1 MAELT
6 FARELVPISLE
17 RELATSYTRYAMS
30 VIVSRALP
38 DVCDGLKPVQRRIL
52 YAMHEQN
59 MFPDRPR
66 EKCAAVVGEVMKK
79 YHPHGD
85 APIYEALVR
94 MAQDF
99 TMRYPLIDGQG
110 NFGSIDGDPP
120 AQMRYCVTGDTL
132 VVTDRGLIPISELG
146 EDGNFLDEGMKEIAI
161 KVLSFAGKVNTA
173 SRWFDSGVHP
183 TLRVRTQH
191 GYEITGTLNHPLLV
205 CVPDESGRPT
215 FAWKTLKQIQIGDFV
230 VIDRSEKLWTEQF
243 VDLRPY
249 HPLLLQSSRA
259 HRHLLPTKLDERL
272 AFLLGAL
279 VAEGT
284 IRDQVI
290 EFTITPG
297 EFADEFRRT
306 WEQVFPTCR
315 LHMWLRP
322 PVGFGKQPFWQMQIV
337 SKQVITFLQRLG
349 LKGKSKK
356 RCIPPVIL
364 RSPKPVVAA
373 FLRALFEGDGA
384 VEQSNG
390 TLYRLTLTSRSEQL
404 VKQVQILLLRFGIV
418 SVRYFDSK
426 RKNWRLCIRGVENL
440 RLFAEQIGFVS
451 QTKQQALQDV
461 LTQLSGKTLAL
472 NDFIPFLAAYVR
484 RVAARHREWLSKHN
498 FDRPNR
504 LVAALPRLAEA
515 LTLYDFALTLF
526 LAQKHYLFDR
536 VVAIEPAGWQRVYSV
551 RVDSNCH
558 SFVANGFVNHNT
570 ECRLAPI
577 AMAMLEDIDKD
588 TVDWR
593 PNYDEKHMEPIVLPA
608 KVPNLLINGATG
620 IAVAMATEIPPHNL
634 NEVVDALLHLI
645 DNPNASVD
653 ELMRFLPGPD
663 FPTGGI
669 IVGKEGIREAYTTG
683 RGTIVLQGR
692 ATIENLPGGRTAI
705 VITELPYRVSK
716 EQLIVQIANLVQ
728 NRKLEGVADIND
740 ETDRTGMRIVV
751 EVKRDYNP
759 RAVLSQL
766 YKLTNLRVNYG
777 IILLALVNNEPK
789 VLTLKEILQHY
800 IDHRRQV
807 VTRRTQFEL
816 RRAEARAHILEGLR
830 LVARNLDEVIALI
843 RRSESREEAKERL
856 MRHFKLSEQQAD
868 AILNM
873 QLGQLTRLDQQ
884 RLREEYE
891 ALIKRIEELQA
902 ILRNPKQVDF
912 IIKQEL
918 QEIKRQ
924 FGDHRKTAIV
934 AQAEDAD
941 VPMEE
946 LLVEQDIAIAIS
958 RDGYIKRLPLD
969 AYLERRRGKMTIGL
983 SRKEQDALS
992 DLVIAS
998 TRHTLLFFSNKGRC
1012 YQLRAYETPAASRE
1026 AKGTHLG
1033 QLLQLDSDEQI
1044 VATVPIANFDDG
1056 GYLFMAT
1063 RNGTVKKSPLTEF
1076 TTRLTKGVQAITLA
1090 EGDELCGVK
1099 WTDGNKE
1106 VLLATAKGMVIRFKE
1121 DEVRPMGR
1129 QAQGVRGINLQEG
1142 DKVVTFDLV
1151 EPEDDSVL
1159 VVSEFGYGKRVSL
1172 KEIRPQGRGGKGLI
1186 LMGLDKKTGNLVA
1199 VQVVRSDD
1207 EVLITTARGMVFRLS
1222 VEQIRRMGRAAKGKQ
1237 LVPVKNGDIVTGV
1250 TVVVRPTQEVISAD
1264 NQ

>member
-1 MAELT
+1 MAEVP
-6 FARELVPISLE
+6 FARELVTVPLE

-38 DVCDGLKPVQRRIL
+38 DVRDGLKPVQRRIL
-52 YAMHEQN
+52 YAMYEQN

-120 AQMRYCVTGDTL
+120 AQMRY
-132 VVTDRGLIPISELG
+132 
-146 EDGNFLDEGMKEIAI
+146 
-161 KVLSFAGKVNTA
+161 
-173 SRWFDSGVHP
+173 
-183 TLRVRTQH
+183 
-191 GYEITGTLNHPLLV
+191 
-205 CVPDESGRPT
+205 
-215 FAWKTLKQIQIGDFV
+215 
-230 VIDRSEKLWTEQF
+230 
-243 VDLRPY
+243 
-249 HPLLLQSSRA
+249 
-259 HRHLLPTKLDERL
+259 
-272 AFLLGAL
+272 
-279 VAEGT
+279 
-284 IRDQVI
+284 
-290 EFTITPG
+290 
-297 EFADEFRRT
+297 
-306 WEQVFPTCR
+306 
-315 LHMWLRP
+315 
-322 PVGFGKQPFWQMQIV
+322 
-337 SKQVITFLQRLG
+337 
-349 LKGKSKK
+349 
-356 RCIPPVIL
+356 
-364 RSPKPVVAA
+364 
-373 FLRALFEGDGA
+373 
-384 VEQSNG
+384 
-390 TLYRLTLTSRSEQL
+390 
-404 VKQVQILLLRFGIV
+404 
-418 SVRYFDSK
+418 
-426 RKNWRLCIRGVENL
+426 
-440 RLFAEQIGFVS
+440 
-451 QTKQQALQDV
+451 
-461 LTQLSGKTLAL
+461 
-472 NDFIPFLAAYVR
+472 
-484 RVAARHREWLSKHN
+484 
-498 FDRPNR
+498 
-504 LVAALPRLAEA
+504 
-515 LTLYDFALTLF
+515 
-526 LAQKHYLFDR
+526 
-536 VVAIEPAGWQRVYSV
+536 
-551 RVDSNCH
+551 
-558 SFVANGFVNHNT
+558 T

-577 AMAMLEDIDKD
+577 AMAMLEDIDKE

-593 PNYDEKHMEPIVLPA
+593 PNYDEKHMEPVVLPA

-634 NEVVDALLHLI
+634 GEVVDALLHLI
-645 DNPNASVD
+645 DHPDASID
-653 ELMRFLPGPD
+653 DLMKFLPGPD

-669 IVGKEGIREAYTTG
+669 IVGKDGIREAYTTG

-728 NRKLEGVADIND
+728 SRKLEGVADVND

-759 RAVLSQL
+759 RAVLAQL

-789 VLTLKEILQHY
+789 ILTLKDLLQHY

-830 LVARNLDEVIALI
+830 LVARNLDEVIAII

-902 ILRNPKQVDF
+902 ILRSPKQVDF

-918 QEIKRQ
+918 QEVKRQ
-924 FGDHRKTAIV
+924 FADSRRTAIV

-946 LLVEQDIAIAIS
+946 LLAEQDIAIAIS

-969 AYLERRRGKMTIGL
+969 AYLERKRGKTTIGL
-983 SRKEQDALS
+983 SRKEQDALA

-1012 YQLRAYETPAASRE
+1012 YQLRAYEIPSASRE
-1026 AKGTHLG
+1026 AKGMHLG
-1033 QLLQLDSDEQI
+1033 QLLQLDADEQI
-1044 VATVPIANFDDG
+1044 VSVVPIATFDDG
-1056 GYLFMAT
+1056 GFLFMAT
-1063 RNGTVKKSPLTEF
+1063 RNGTVKKTPLSEF
-1076 TTRLTKGVQAITLA
+1076 TTRLAKGVQAITCRKA
-1090 EGDELCGVK
+1090 MSCAASSGRMATRKSCWRRQREWSFASRKMRCARWDDKRKAFGASTCK
-1099 WTDGNKE
+1099 RATDWSP
-1106 VLLATAKGMVIRFKE
+1106 LT
-1121 DEVRPMGR
+1121 
-1129 QAQGVRGINLQEG
+1129 
-1142 DKVVTFDLV
+1142 
-1151 EPEDDSVL
+1151 S
-1159 VVSEFGYGKRVSL
+1159 
-1172 KEIRPQGRGGKGLI
+1172 
-1186 LMGLDKKTGNLVA
+1186 
-1199 VQVVRSDD
+1199 
-1207 EVLITTARGMVFRLS
+1207 
-1222 VEQIRRMGRAAKGKQ
+1222 
-1237 LVPVKNGDIVTGV
+1237 
-1250 TVVVRPTQEVISAD
+1250 
-1264 NQ
+1264 

>member
-1 MAELT
+1 MAEVP
-6 FARELVPISLE
+6 FARELVTVPLE

-38 DVCDGLKPVQRRIL
+38 DVRDGLKPVQRRIL
-52 YAMHEQN
+52 YAMYEQN

-120 AQMRYCVTGDTL
+120 AQMRY
-132 VVTDRGLIPISELG
+132 
-146 EDGNFLDEGMKEIAI
+146 
-161 KVLSFAGKVNTA
+161 
-173 SRWFDSGVHP
+173 
-183 TLRVRTQH
+183 
-191 GYEITGTLNHPLLV
+191 
-205 CVPDESGRPT
+205 
-215 FAWKTLKQIQIGDFV
+215 
-230 VIDRSEKLWTEQF
+230 
-243 VDLRPY
+243 
-249 HPLLLQSSRA
+249 
-259 HRHLLPTKLDERL
+259 
-272 AFLLGAL
+272 
-279 VAEGT
+279 
-284 IRDQVI
+284 
-290 EFTITPG
+290 
-297 EFADEFRRT
+297 
-306 WEQVFPTCR
+306 
-315 LHMWLRP
+315 
-322 PVGFGKQPFWQMQIV
+322 
-337 SKQVITFLQRLG
+337 
-349 LKGKSKK
+349 
-356 RCIPPVIL
+356 
-364 RSPKPVVAA
+364 
-373 FLRALFEGDGA
+373 
-384 VEQSNG
+384 
-390 TLYRLTLTSRSEQL
+390 
-404 VKQVQILLLRFGIV
+404 
-418 SVRYFDSK
+418 
-426 RKNWRLCIRGVENL
+426 
-440 RLFAEQIGFVS
+440 
-451 QTKQQALQDV
+451 
-461 LTQLSGKTLAL
+461 
-472 NDFIPFLAAYVR
+472 
-484 RVAARHREWLSKHN
+484 
-498 FDRPNR
+498 
-504 LVAALPRLAEA
+504 
-515 LTLYDFALTLF
+515 
-526 LAQKHYLFDR
+526 
-536 VVAIEPAGWQRVYSV
+536 
-551 RVDSNCH
+551 
-558 SFVANGFVNHNT
+558 T

-577 AMAMLEDIDKD
+577 AMAMLEDIDKE

-593 PNYDEKHMEPIVLPA
+593 PNYDEKHMEPVVLPA

-634 NEVVDALLHLI
+634 GEVVDALLHLI
-645 DNPNASVD
+645 DHPEADLND
-653 ELMRFLPGPD
+653 LMRFLLCPD

-669 IVGKEGIREAYTTG
+669 IVGKEGIKEAYATG

-728 NRKLEGVADIND
+728 NRKLEGVANIND

-789 VLTLKEILQHY
+789 ILTLKDLLQHY

-830 LVARNLDEVIALI
+830 LVARNLDEVIAII

-902 ILRNPKQVDF
+902 ILRSPKQVDF

-918 QEIKRQ
+918 QEVKRQ
-924 FGDHRKTAIV
+924 FADSRRTAIV

-946 LLVEQDIAIAIS
+946 LLAEQDIAIAIS

-969 AYLERRRGKMTIGL
+969 AYLERKRGKTTIGL
-983 SRKEQDALS
+983 SRKEQDALA

-1012 YQLRAYETPAASRE
+1012 YQLRAYEIPSASRE
-1026 AKGTHLG
+1026 AKGMHLG
-1033 QLLQLDSDEQI
+1033 QLLQLDADEQI
-1044 VATVPIANFDDG
+1044 VSVVPIATFDDG
-1056 GYLFMAT
+1056 GFLFMAT
-1063 RNGTVKKSPLTEF
+1063 RNGTVKKTPLSEF
-1076 TTRLTKGVQAITLA
+1076 TTRLTKGVHAINLS

-1129 QAQGVRGINLQEG
+1129 QAQGVRGINLQTG
-1142 DKVVTFDLV
+1142 DRLVTFDLV
-1151 EPEDDSVL
+1151 EPDDDSVL
-1159 VVSEFGYGKRVSL
+1159 VVSEFGYGKRVAL
-1172 KEIRPQGRGGKGLI
+1172 KEIRAQGRGGKGLI
-1186 LMGLDKKTGNLVA
+1186 LMGLTKQTGNLVA
-1199 VQVVRSDD
+1199 VQVVRPDD
-1207 EVLITTARGMVFRLS
+1207 EVLVTTARGLVVRLA
-1222 VEQIRRMGRAAKGKQ
+1222 VDKVRKLGRAARGRL
-1237 LVPVKNGDIVTGV
+1237 LVPVKNGDVITAV
-1250 TVVVRPTQEVISAD
+1250 TVVVRPTEGE
-1264 NQ
+1264 

>member
-1 MAELT
+1 
-6 FARELVPISLE
+6 
-17 RELATSYTRYAMS
+17 
-30 VIVSRALP
+30 
-38 DVCDGLKPVQRRIL
+38 
-52 YAMHEQN
+52 
-59 MFPDRPR
+59 
-66 EKCAAVVGEVMKK
+66 
-79 YHPHGD
+79 
-85 APIYEALVR
+85 
-94 MAQDF
+94 
-99 TMRYPLIDGQG
+99 
-110 NFGSIDGDPP
+110 
-120 AQMRYCVTGDTL
+120 
-132 VVTDRGLIPISELG
+132 
-146 EDGNFLDEGMKEIAI
+146 
-161 KVLSFAGKVNTA
+161 
-173 SRWFDSGVHP
+173 
-183 TLRVRTQH
+183 
-191 GYEITGTLNHPLLV
+191 
-205 CVPDESGRPT
+205 
-215 FAWKTLKQIQIGDFV
+215 
-230 VIDRSEKLWTEQF
+230 
-243 VDLRPY
+243 
-249 HPLLLQSSRA
+249 
-259 HRHLLPTKLDERL
+259 
-272 AFLLGAL
+272 
-279 VAEGT
+279 
-284 IRDQVI
+284 
-290 EFTITPG
+290 
-297 EFADEFRRT
+297 
-306 WEQVFPTCR
+306 
-315 LHMWLRP
+315 
-322 PVGFGKQPFWQMQIV
+322 
-337 SKQVITFLQRLG
+337 
-349 LKGKSKK
+349 
-356 RCIPPVIL
+356 
-364 RSPKPVVAA
+364 
-373 FLRALFEGDGA
+373 
-384 VEQSNG
+384 
-390 TLYRLTLTSRSEQL
+390 
-404 VKQVQILLLRFGIV
+404 
-418 SVRYFDSK
+418 
-426 RKNWRLCIRGVENL
+426 RLCIRGAENL

-451 QTKQQALQDV
+451 QTKQQALQGM
-461 LTQLSGKTLAL
+461 LTQLSGKTLAR
-472 NDFIPFLAAYVR
+472 NDFVPFLAAYVR
-484 RVAARHREWLSKHN
+484 HVAARHREWLSKHN

-515 LTLYDFALTLF
+515 LTLYNFALTLF

-536 VVAIEPAGWQRVYSV
+536 VVAIEPAGWQQVYSV

-593 PNYDEKHMEPIVLPA
+593 PNYDEKHMEPVVLPA

-800 IDHRRQV
+800 LDHRRQV

-856 MRHFKLSEQQAD
+856 MRRFNLSDQQAD

-918 QEIKRQ
+918 QEVKRQ

-969 AYLERRRGKMTIGL
+969 AYLERRRGKTTIGL

-1012 YQLRAYETPAASRE
+1012 YQLRAYEIPAASRE

-1076 TTRLTKGVQAITLA
+1076 TTRLAKGVQAITLA

-1199 VQVVRSDD
+1199 VQVVRPDD
-1207 EVLITTARGMVFRLS
+1207 EVLIATARGVVFRIA
-1222 VEQIRRMGRAAKGKQ
+1222 VEQVRRMGRAAKGRQ
-1237 LVPVKNGDIVTGV
+1237 LVPVKNGDIVTSV
-1250 TVVVRPTQEVISAD
+1250 TVAVRPTQEAVPAN

>member
-1 MAELT
+1 MAET
-6 FARELVPISLE
+6 PFARELVPISLE

-38 DVCDGLKPVQRRIL
+38 DVRDGLKPVQRRIL
-52 YAMHEQN
+52 YAMHDQN

-120 AQMRYCVTGDTL
+120 AQMRY
-132 VVTDRGLIPISELG
+132 
-146 EDGNFLDEGMKEIAI
+146 
-161 KVLSFAGKVNTA
+161 
-173 SRWFDSGVHP
+173 
-183 TLRVRTQH
+183 
-191 GYEITGTLNHPLLV
+191 
-205 CVPDESGRPT
+205 
-215 FAWKTLKQIQIGDFV
+215 
-230 VIDRSEKLWTEQF
+230 
-243 VDLRPY
+243 
-249 HPLLLQSSRA
+249 
-259 HRHLLPTKLDERL
+259 
-272 AFLLGAL
+272 
-279 VAEGT
+279 
-284 IRDQVI
+284 
-290 EFTITPG
+290 
-297 EFADEFRRT
+297 
-306 WEQVFPTCR
+306 
-315 LHMWLRP
+315 
-322 PVGFGKQPFWQMQIV
+322 
-337 SKQVITFLQRLG
+337 
-349 LKGKSKK
+349 
-356 RCIPPVIL
+356 
-364 RSPKPVVAA
+364 
-373 FLRALFEGDGA
+373 
-384 VEQSNG
+384 
-390 TLYRLTLTSRSEQL
+390 
-404 VKQVQILLLRFGIV
+404 
-418 SVRYFDSK
+418 
-426 RKNWRLCIRGVENL
+426 
-440 RLFAEQIGFVS
+440 
-451 QTKQQALQDV
+451 
-461 LTQLSGKTLAL
+461 
-472 NDFIPFLAAYVR
+472 
-484 RVAARHREWLSKHN
+484 
-498 FDRPNR
+498 
-504 LVAALPRLAEA
+504 
-515 LTLYDFALTLF
+515 
-526 LAQKHYLFDR
+526 
-536 VVAIEPAGWQRVYSV
+536 
-551 RVDSNCH
+551 
-558 SFVANGFVNHNT
+558 T

-577 AMAMLEDIDKD
+577 AMALLEDIDKE

-593 PNYDEKHMEPIVLPA
+593 PNYDEKHMEPMVLPA

-634 NEVVDALLHLI
+634 GEVVDALLHLI
-645 DNPNASVD
+645 DHPEASVD

-669 IVGKEGIREAYTTG
+669 VVGKEGIREAYTTG
-683 RGTIVLQGR
+683 RGTIVVQGR

-759 RAVLSQL
+759 RAVLAQL

-777 IILLALVNNEPK
+777 IILLALVNSEPR
-789 VLTLKEILQHY
+789 VLTLKDMLQHY
-800 IDHRRQV
+800 LDHRRQV

-830 LVARNLDEVIALI
+830 LVVRQLDEVIAII
-843 RRSESREEAKERL
+843 RRSESREEARERL
-856 MRHFKLSEQQAD
+856 MRQFKLTEQQAD

-891 ALIKRIEELQA
+891 ALIKRIEELQS
-902 ILRNPKQVDF
+902 ILRSPRQVDL

-918 QEIKRQ
+918 QEVKRQ
-924 FGDHRKTAIV
+924 FADPRRTAIV

-946 LLVEQDIAIAIS
+946 LLTEQNVVIAIS
-958 RDGYIKRLPLD
+958 RDGYIKRLPLE
-969 AYLERRRGKMTIGL
+969 AYLERRRGKTTIGL
-983 SRKEQDALS
+983 SRKEQDALA

-1012 YQLRAYETPAASRE
+1012 YQLRAYEIPAASRE
-1026 AKGTHLG
+1026 ARGTHLG

-1044 VATVPIANFDDG
+1044 VATVPIARFEEG

-1063 RNGTVKKSPLTEF
+1063 RNGTVKKTPLSEF
-1076 TTRLTKGVQAITLA
+1076 TTRLSKGVQAVTLA

-1151 EPEDDSVL
+1151 EAGDDSVF
-1159 VVSEFGYGKRVSL
+1159 VVSEFGYGKRVPL

-1186 LMGLDKKTGNLVA
+1186 LMGLTKQTGNLVA

-1207 EVLITTARGMVFRLS
+1207 EVLITTARGMVFRLP
-1222 VEQIRRMGRAAKGKQ
+1222 VEQVRRMGRAARGRQ
-1237 LVPVKNGDIVTGV
+1237 LVPVRNGDIVTSV
-1250 TVVVRPTQEVISAD
+1250 TVVVKPGEEA
-1264 NQ
+1264 

>member
-1 MAELT
+1 MAEVT
-6 FARELVPISLE
+6 FARELVPVSLE

-38 DVCDGLKPVQRRIL
+38 DVQDGLKPVQRRIL
-52 YAMHEQN
+52 YAMYEQN

-120 AQMRYCVTGDTL
+120 AQMRYCVTGDTF
-132 VVTDRGLIPISELG
+132 VVTDQGLLPIAELG
-146 EDGNFLDEGMKEIAI
+146 KRGKSIGEGTKVIAV
-161 KVLSFAGKVNTA
+161 KVLSWDGQVNKA

-183 TLRVRTQH
+183 TLKVRTQH
-191 GYEITGTLNHPLLV
+191 GFELTGTLNHPVLV
-205 CVPDESGRPT
+205 CQPDAEGRPT
-215 FAWKTLKQIQIGDFV
+215 FVWKTLAQLRVGDFV
-230 VIDRSEKLWTEQF
+230 VLDRSGQLWPNRL
-243 VDLRPY
+243 VNLRPF
-249 HPLLLQSSRA
+249 HPKLSLRSRA
-259 HRHLLPTKLDERL
+259 HCHQLPTVLDERL

-284 IRDQVI
+284 VREKVV
-290 EFTITPG
+290 EFTATPG
-297 EFADEFRRT
+297 EFADAFEATWRT
-306 WEQVFPTCR
+306 LFPTCR
-315 LHMWLRP
+315 LHRWLRS
-322 PVGFGKQPFWQMQIV
+322 PVGFGKQPFWQIQIV
-337 SKQVITFLQRLG
+337 SKQVVDFLRNLG
-349 LKGKSKK
+349 LKGKSAE
-356 RCIPPVIL
+356 RQIPPVIL

-373 FLRALFEGDGA
+373 FLRALFEGDGS
-384 VEQSNG
+384 VERSNG
-390 TLYRLTLTSRSEQL
+390 TLYRVTLTSRSEQL

-418 SVRYFDSK
+418 STRSFDVT
-426 RKNWRLCIRGVENL
+426 RRDWRLFIQGKENL
-440 RLFAEQIGFVS
+440 QRFDEQIGFLS
-451 QTKQQALQDV
+451 EAKRRALTEA
-461 LTQLSGKTLAL
+461 LSQLSGRAIARY
-472 NDFIPFLAAYVR
+472 DFVPFLAAYVR
-484 RVAARHREWLSKHN
+484 RVAKCHRVWLSKHN
-498 FDRPNR
+498 FDRPER
-504 LVAALPRLAEA
+504 LALALPRLMQA
-515 LTLYDFALTLF
+515 LSSADIAFVSF
-526 LAQKHYLFDR
+526 LAMRRYLFDR
-536 VVAIEPAGWQRVYSV
+536 IVAIEPAGWQRVCSV

-558 SFVANGFVNHNT
+558 SFVANGFINHNT

-577 AMAMLEDIDKD
+577 AMAMLEDIDKE

-593 PNYDEKHMEPIVLPA
+593 PNYDEKHMEPVVLPA

-634 NEVVDALLHLI
+634 GEVVDALLHLI
-645 DNPNASVD
+645 DHPDASIGD
-653 ELMRFLPGPD
+653 LMKLLPGPD

-728 NRKLEGVADIND
+728 SRKLEGVADVND

-759 RAVLSQL
+759 RAVLAQL

-789 VLTLKEILQHY
+789 ILTLKDLLQHY

-807 VTRRTQFEL
+807 VTRRTKFEL

-830 LVARNLDEVIALI
+830 LVARNLDEVIAII

-891 ALIKRIEELQA
+891 TLIKRIEELQA
-902 ILRNPKQVDF
+902 ILRSPKQVDF

-924 FGDHRKTAIV
+924 FADPRRTAIV

-958 RDGYIKRLPLD
+958 RDGYIKRLSLD
-969 AYLERRRGKMTIGL
+969 AYMERKRGKLTIGL
-983 SRKEQDALS
+983 SRREQDALA

-1012 YQLRAYETPAASRE
+1012 YQLRAYEIPAASRE

-1033 QLLQLDSDEQI
+1033 QLLQLDNDEQI
-1044 VATVPIANFDDG
+1044 VATVPIASFEDG

-1063 RNGTVKKSPLTEF
+1063 RNGTVKKSPLSEF
-1076 TTRLTKGVQAITLA
+1076 TTRLAKGVQAITLA

-1151 EPEDDSVL
+1151 EPSDDSVL

-1186 LMGLDKKTGNLVA
+1186 LMGVDKKTGNLVA
-1199 VQVVRSDD
+1199 VQVVSPED
-1207 EVLITTARGMVFRLS
+1207 EVLITTARGIVFRIA
-1222 VEQIRRMGRAAKGKQ
+1222 VDKVRRMGRAAKGRQ
-1237 LVPVKNGDIVTGV
+1237 LVPIKNGDIVTSV
-1250 TVVVRPTQEVISAD
+1250 CKTVRVQEVA
-1264 NQ
+1264 NE

>member
-38 DVCDGLKPVQRRIL
+38 DVRDGLKPVQRRIL
-52 YAMHEQN
+52 YAMYEQN

-132 VVTDRGLIPISELG
+132 IVTDKGLVPIAELG
-146 EDGNFLDEGMKEIAI
+146 EDGEEVSEGTKEIEV

-183 TLRVRTQH
+183 TLKVRTHH
-191 GYEITGTLNHPLLV
+191 GYEITGTFNHPLLV
-205 CVPDESGRPT
+205 CVPDANGLPI
-215 FAWKTLKQIQIGDFV
+215 FVWKTLDQIQVGDFV
-230 VIDRSEKLWTEQF
+230 IIDRSEKLWSEQP

-249 HPLLLQSSRA
+249 HPSLPQRSRT
-259 HRHLLPTKLDERL
+259 HRHSLPTELDERL

-284 IRDQVI
+284 VREQVI
-290 EFTITPG
+290 EFTATEG
-297 EFADEFRRT
+297 EFAETFQRT

-315 LHMWLRP
+315 LHKFLRP
-322 PVGFGKQPFWQMQIV
+322 PVSFGKQPFWQMQIV
-337 SKQVITFLQRLG
+337 SKQVVTFLQHLG
-349 LKGKSKK
+349 LKGKSKE

-364 RSPKPVVAA
+364 RSPKPIVAA

-384 VEQSNG
+384 VEQSSG
-390 TLYRLTLTSRSEQL
+390 TLYRLSLTSKSEQL

-418 SVRYFDSK
+418 STRYFDRK
-426 RKNWRLCIRGVENL
+426 RKEWRLCLQGAENL
-440 RLFAEQIGFVS
+440 LRFAEQIGFVS
-451 QTKQQALQDV
+451 QAKQQALQGI
-461 LTQLSGKTLAL
+461 LNRLSGKTLAR
-472 NDFIPFLAAYVR
+472 NDFVPFLAAYVR
-484 RVAARHREWLSKHN
+484 RVAMCHREWLSKHN
-498 FDRPNR
+498 FDRPIR
-504 LVAALPRLAEA
+504 LVFALPRLAEA
-515 LTLYDFALTLF
+515 LPLRDFALTLF
-526 LAQKHYLFDR
+526 LAQTRYLFDP
-536 VVAIEPAGWQRVYSV
+536 VVSVEPAGWQRVYSV
-551 RVDSNCH
+551 RVDSDCH
-558 SFVANGFVNHNT
+558 SFVANGFINHNT

-593 PNYDEKHMEPIVLPA
+593 PNYDEKHMEPVVLPA
-608 KVPNLLINGATG
+608 KVPNLLVNGATG

-634 NEVVDALLHLI
+634 GEVVDALLHLI

-653 ELMRFLPGPD
+653 ELMKFLPGPD

-692 ATIENLPGGRTAI
+692 ATIENLSGGRTAI

-759 RAVLSQL
+759 RAVLAQL

-789 VLTLKEILQHY
+789 ILTLKDILQHY

-816 RRAEARAHILEGLR
+816 RKAEARAHILEGLR
-830 LVARNLDEVIALI
+830 LVARNLDEVIAII
-843 RRSESREEAKERL
+843 RRSESRDEARERL

-902 ILRNPKQVDF
+902 ILRNPKQVDL

-918 QEIKRQ
+918 QEVKRQ
-924 FGDHRKTAIV
+924 FADHRRTAIV

-958 RDGYIKRLPLD
+958 RDGYIKRLPLE
-969 AYLERRRGKMTIGL
+969 AYLERRRGKTTIGL
-983 SRKEQDALS
+983 SRKEQDALA

-1012 YQLRAYETPAASRE
+1012 YQLRAYEIPAASRE

-1033 QLLQLDSDEQI
+1033 QLLQLDNDEQI
-1044 VATVPIANFDDG
+1044 VATVPIANFEDG

-1063 RNGTVKKSPLTEF
+1063 RNGTVKKSPLSEF
-1076 TTRLTKGVQAITLA
+1076 TTRLAKGVQAITLV

-1199 VQVVRSDD
+1199 VQVVRPDD
-1207 EVLITTARGMVFRLS
+1207 EVLIATARGVVFRLA
-1222 VEQIRRMGRAAKGKQ
+1222 VDQIKRMGRAARGKQ
-1237 LVPVKNGDIVTGV
+1237 LVPVKNGDVITGV
-1250 TVVVRPTQEVISAD
+1250 TLVVRPTENS
-1264 NQ
+1264 

>member
-1 MAELT
+1 MAQT
-6 FARELVPISLE
+6 PFARELVTVPLE

-38 DVCDGLKPVQRRIL
+38 DVRDGLKPVQRRVL
-52 YAMHEQN
+52 YAMYEQN

-132 VVTDRGLIPISELG
+132 VVTDKGLVPIAELG
-146 EDGNFLDEGMKEIAI
+146 EDGESVDEGTKAI
-161 KVLSFAGKVNTA
+161 TVKVLSFAGKVNTA
-173 SRWFDSGVHP
+173 TRWFDSGVHP
-183 TLRVRTQH
+183 TLRVQTQH
-191 GYEITGTLNHPLLV
+191 GYEVTGTFNHPLLV
-205 CVPDESGRPT
+205 CSLDGDGRPT
-215 FAWKTLKQIQIGDFV
+215 FVWKTLEQLQVGDFV
-230 VIDRSEKLWTEQF
+230 VIDRSGALWTTQP
-243 VDLRPY
+243 VDLRPF
-249 HPLLLQSSRA
+249 HPPLPVGSRA
-259 HRHLLPTKLDERL
+259 PRHLLPAKLDERL

-279 VAEGT
+279 VADGT
-284 IRDQVI
+284 ARKRAI
-290 EFTITPG
+290 EVTVTPG
-297 EFADEFRRT
+297 EFADAFQQV
-306 WEQVFPTCR
+306 WSQVFPTCR
-315 LHMWLRP
+315 LHKRLRP
-322 PVGFGKQPFWQMQIV
+322 RVGLGKQPLWRMQIA
-337 SKQVITFLQRLG
+337 SKQVVAFLHRLG
-349 LKGKSKK
+349 VKGKAKG
-356 RCIPPVIL
+356 RVVPPVIL
-364 RSPKPVVAA
+364 RSPSSVVAA
-373 FLRALFEGDGA
+373 FLQALFESGSV
-384 VEQSNG
+384 VEQSSG
-390 TLYRLTLTSRSEQL
+390 TLSRVTLSSGSEQL
-404 VKQVQILLLRFGIV
+404 VKQVQVLLLRFGIA
-418 SVRYFDSK
+418 SARYFDPD
-426 RKNWRLCIRGVENL
+426 RKEWRLCLEGVENL
-440 RLFAEQIGFVS
+440 RLFAERIGFVS
-451 QTKQQALQDV
+451 ETKRRALQEGLTHLSSKV
-461 LTQLSGKTLAL
+461 LVRHSLMSL
-472 NDFIPFLAAYVR
+472 LAAYAR
-484 RVAARHREWLSKHN
+484 RVAQRHRAWFRQHN
-498 FDRPNR
+498 LDRPAR
-504 LVAALPRLAEA
+504 LVPVLPRWAEA
-515 LTLYDFALTLF
+515 LTQCDLVGLLFAP
-526 LAQKHYLFDR
+526 QPRYLFDR

-551 RVDSNCH
+551 RVDSDCH

-570 ECRLAPI
+570 ECRLSPI
-577 AMAMLEDIDKD
+577 AMALLEDIDKD

-593 PNYDEKHMEPIVLPA
+593 PNYDEKHMEPVVLPA

-634 NEVVDALLHLI
+634 GEVVDALLHLI
-645 DNPNASVD
+645 DNPDANID
-653 ELMRFLPGPD
+653 DLMRFLPGPD

-669 IVGKEGIREAYTTG
+669 IVGKDGIRDAYTTG

-728 NRKLEGVADIND
+728 SRKLEGVADIND

-766 YKLTNLRVNYG
+766 YKVTNLRVNYG
-777 IILLALVNNEPK
+777 IILLALVDNEPK
-789 VLTLKEILQHY
+789 ILTLKDILQHY
-800 IDHRRQV
+800 LDHRRQV

-843 RRSESREEAKERL
+843 RRSESREEARERL
-856 MRHFKLSEQQAD
+856 MRQFKLSEQQAD

-891 ALIKRIEELQA
+891 ALIRRIEELQS
-902 ILRNPKQVDF
+902 ILRSPKQVDF

-918 QEIKRQ
+918 QEVKRQ
-924 FGDHRKTAIV
+924 FADHRRTAIV

-946 LLVEQDIAIAIS
+946 LLAEQDIAIAIS
-958 RDGYIKRLPLD
+958 RDGYIKRLPLE
-969 AYLERRRGKMTIGL
+969 AYLERRRGKTTIGL
-983 SRKEQDALS
+983 SRKEQDALA

-1012 YQLRAYETPAASRE
+1012 YQLRAYEIPAASRE

-1044 VATVPIANFDDG
+1044 VATVPIATFDGG

-1063 RNGTVKKSPLTEF
+1063 RNGTVKKSPLGEF
-1076 TTRLTKGVQAITLA
+1076 TTRLAKGVQAITLT

-1129 QAQGVRGINLQEG
+1129 QAQGVRGISLQEG
-1142 DKVVTFDLV
+1142 DKVVSFDLV
-1151 EPEDDSVL
+1151 EAGDDSVL
-1159 VVSEFGYGKRVSL
+1159 VVSAFGYGKRVAL

-1186 LMGLDKKTGNLVA
+1186 LMGLDKKTGDLVA
-1199 VQVVRSDD
+1199 VQVVRPDD
-1207 EVLITTARGMVFRLS
+1207 AVLITTARGVVVRLEVAQVRKLS
-1222 VEQIRRMGRAAKGKQ
+1222 RAARGRV
-1237 LVPVKNGDIVTGV
+1237 LVPVKNGDVITGV
-1250 TVVVRPTQEVISAD
+1250 TLVVRPTEEA
-1264 NQ
+1264 

>member
-1 MAELT
+1 MAEVP
-6 FARELVPISLE
+6 FARELVTVPLE

-38 DVCDGLKPVQRRIL
+38 DVRDGLKPVQRRIL
-52 YAMHEQN
+52 YAMYEQN

-132 VVTDRGLIPISELG
+132 VVTDRGLVPIAELG
-146 EDGNFLDEGMKEIAI
+146 ENGNEVSEGTREIAV
-161 KVLSFAGKVNTA
+161 KVLSCAGKVNMA

-191 GYEITGTLNHPLLV
+191 GYEITGTFNHPLLV
-205 CVPDESGRPT
+205 CVPDDNGRPT
-215 FAWKTLKQIQIGDFV
+215 FVWKTLEQLRVGDFV
-230 VIDRSEKLWTEQF
+230 VIDRSGQLWANES

-249 HPLLLQSSRA
+249 HPQLSPRSRA
-259 HRHLLPTKLDERL
+259 HRHHLPTELDERL

-279 VAEGT
+279 IAEGT
-284 IRDQVI
+284 VRGNVV
-290 EFTITPG
+290 EFTFTPG
-297 EFADEFRRT
+297 EFADAFEAT
-306 WEQVFPTCR
+306 WRSVFPTCR
-315 LHMWLRP
+315 LHKQLRP
-322 PVGFGKQPFWQMQIV
+322 PVGFGKQPFWQMHIV
-337 SKQVITFLQRLG
+337 SKQVITFLRNLG
-349 LKGKSKK
+349 LKGKSAQ
-356 RCIPPVIL
+356 RSIPPVVL
-364 RSPKPVVAA
+364 RSPKSVVAS
-373 FLRALFEGDGA
+373 FLQGLFEGDGS
-384 VEQSNG
+384 VERSSG
-390 TLYRLTLTSRSEQL
+390 TLYRVTLCSKSEQL

-418 SVRYFDSK
+418 CTRYFDRK
-426 RKNWRLCIRGVENL
+426 RRDWRLCIQGKDNL
-440 RLFAEQIGFVS
+440 QRFADQIGFVS
-451 QTKQQALQDV
+451 SEKRKALEEV
-461 LTQLSGKTLAL
+461 LASLSGSALARY
-472 NDFIPFLAAYVR
+472 DFVPFLAAYIR
-484 RVAARHREWLSKHN
+484 RIALRHREWLSKHN
-498 FDRPNR
+498 FDRPER
-504 LVAALPRLAEA
+504 LTAALPRLAQA
-515 LTLYDFALTLF
+515 LPAADWLLVAF
-526 LAQKHYLFDR
+526 LAQQRYLFDR

-551 RVDSNCH
+551 RVDSHCH

-577 AMAMLEDIDKD
+577 AMAMLEDIDKE

-593 PNYDEKHMEPIVLPA
+593 PNYDEKHMEPVVLPA
-608 KVPNLLINGATG
+608 KVPNLLVNGATG

-634 NEVVDALLHLI
+634 GEVVDALLHLI
-645 DNPNASVD
+645 DNPNATVD
-653 ELMRFLPGPD
+653 DLMKFLPGPD

-669 IVGKEGIREAYTTG
+669 IVGKEGICEAYTTG

-759 RAVLSQL
+759 RAVLAQL

-789 VLTLKEILQHY
+789 ILTLKDILQHY

-816 RRAEARAHILEGLR
+816 RKAEARAHILEGLR
-830 LVARNLDEVIALI
+830 LVARNLDEVIAII
-843 RRSESREEAKERL
+843 RRSESREEARERL

-891 ALIKRIEELQA
+891 AFIKRIEELQA
-902 ILRNPKQVDF
+902 ILRNQRQVDL

-918 QEIKRQ
+918 QEVKRQ
-924 FGDHRKTAIV
+924 FADHRRTAIV

-969 AYLERRRGKMTIGL
+969 AYLERKRGKTTIGL
-983 SRKEQDALS
+983 SRKEQDVLA

-998 TRHTLLFFSNKGRC
+998 TRHTLLFFSNKGHC
-1012 YQLRAYETPAASRE
+1012 YQLRAYEIPAGSRE
-1026 AKGTHLG
+1026 AKGTNLG
-1033 QLLQLDSDEQI
+1033 QLLQLDADEQI

-1056 GYLFMAT
+1056 GFLFMAT
-1063 RNGTVKKSPLTEF
+1063 RNGTVKKSPLSEF
-1076 TTRLTKGVQAITLA
+1076 TTRLAKGVQAITLA

-1142 DKVVTFDLV
+1142 DRVVTFDLV
-1151 EPEDDSVL
+1151 EPDDDSVL

-1186 LMGLDKKTGNLVA
+1186 LMGVDKKTGNLVA
-1199 VQVVRSDD
+1199 VQVVRPDD
-1207 EVLITTARGMVFRLS
+1207 EVLVTTARGIVVRLA
-1222 VEQIRRMGRAAKGKQ
+1222 VDKIRRMGRAARGKQ
-1237 LVPVKNGDIVTGV
+1237 LVPVKNGDVITRI
-1250 TVVVRPTQEVISAD
+1250 TLVVRPTEEA
-1264 NQ
+1264 

>member
-38 DVCDGLKPVQRRIL
+38 DVRDGLKPVQRRIL
-52 YAMHEQN
+52 YAMYEQN

-132 VVTDRGLIPISELG
+132 VVTDQGLVPIAELG
-146 EDGNFLDEGMKEIAI
+146 KNGKEVSEGTREIAV
-161 KVLSFAGKVNTA
+161 KVLSCAGKVNMA

-191 GYEITGTLNHPLLV
+191 GYEITGTFNHPLLV
-205 CVPDESGRPT
+205 CVPDDNGRPT
-215 FAWKTLKQIQIGDFV
+215 FVWKTLEQLRVGDFV
-230 VIDRSEKLWTEQF
+230 VIDRSGQLWANEP
-243 VDLRPY
+243 VDLCPY
-249 HPLLLQSSRA
+249 HPQLSPRSRA
-259 HRHLLPTKLDERL
+259 HRHHLPAELDERF

-284 IRDQVI
+284 VRENVV
-290 EFTITPG
+290 ELTITPG
-297 EFADEFRRT
+297 EFADAFEAT
-306 WEQVFPTCR
+306 WRLVFPTCR
-315 LHMWLRP
+315 LHKQLRP

-337 SKQVITFLQRLG
+337 SKQVITFLRNLG
-349 LKGKSKK
+349 LKGKSAQ
-356 RCIPPVIL
+356 RSIPPVVL
-364 RSPKPVVAA
+364 RSPKSVVAS
-373 FLRALFEGDGA
+373 FLQGLFEGDGS
-384 VEQSNG
+384 VERSSG
-390 TLYRLTLTSRSEQL
+390 TLYRVTLCSKSEQL

-418 SVRYFDSK
+418 CTRYFDRK
-426 RKNWRLCIRGVENL
+426 RKDWRLCIQGKDNL
-440 RLFAEQIGFVS
+440 QRFADQIGFVS
-451 QTKQQALQDV
+451 SEKQKALEEV
-461 LTQLSGKTLAL
+461 LASLSGSALARY
-472 NDFIPFLAAYVR
+472 DFVPFLAAYVR
-484 RVAARHREWLSKHN
+484 RIALRHREWLSKHN
-498 FDRPNR
+498 FDRPER
-504 LVAALPRLAEA
+504 LTAALPKLAQA
-515 LTLYDFALTLF
+515 LPADDWLLVAF
-526 LAQKHYLFDR
+526 LAQQRYLFDR

-551 RVDSNCH
+551 RVDSDCH

-577 AMAMLEDIDKD
+577 AMAMLEDIDKE

-593 PNYDEKHMEPIVLPA
+593 PNYDEKHMEPVVLPA

-634 NEVVDALLHLI
+634 GEVVDALLHLI
-645 DNPNASVD
+645 DNPNASID
-653 ELMRFLPGPD
+653 DLMKFLPGPD

-759 RAVLSQL
+759 RAVLAQL

-789 VLTLKEILQHY
+789 VLTLKDILQHY

-816 RRAEARAHILEGLR
+816 RKAEARAHILEGLR
-830 LVARNLDEVIALI
+830 LVARNLDEVIAII
-843 RRSESREEAKERL
+843 RRSESREEARERL

-902 ILRNPKQVDF
+902 ILRNPRQVDF

-918 QEIKRQ
+918 QEVKRQ
-924 FGDHRKTAIV
+924 FADHRRTAIV

-969 AYLERRRGKMTIGL
+969 AYLERKRGKTTIGL
-983 SRKEQDALS
+983 SRKEQDVLA

-1012 YQLRAYETPAASRE
+1012 YQLRAYEIPAGSRE

-1033 QLLQLDSDEQI
+1033 QLLQLDADEQI
-1044 VATVPIANFDDG
+1044 VATVPIANFDGG

-1063 RNGTVKKSPLTEF
+1063 RNGTVKKSPLSEF
-1076 TTRLTKGVQAITLA
+1076 TTRLAKGVQAITLA

-1106 VLLATAKGMVIRFKE
+1106 VLLATARGMVIRFKE

-1142 DKVVTFDLV
+1142 DRVVTFDLV
-1151 EPEDDSVL
+1151 EPDDDSVL

-1186 LMGLDKKTGNLVA
+1186 LMGVDKKTGNLVA
-1199 VQVVRSDD
+1199 VQVVRPDD
-1207 EVLITTARGMVFRLS
+1207 EVLVTTARGIVFRIS
-1222 VEQIRRMGRAAKGKQ
+1222 VENVRRMGRAAKGRQ
-1237 LVPVKNGDIVTGV
+1237 LVPVKNGDIITSVTI
-1250 TVVVRPTQEVISAD
+1250 VVRPTQEEA
-1264 NQ
+1264 

>member
-1 MAELT
+1 MAEVP
-6 FARELVPISLE
+6 FARELVTVPLE

-38 DVCDGLKPVQRRIL
+38 DVRDGLKPVQRRIL

-120 AQMRYCVTGDTL
+120 AQMRY
-132 VVTDRGLIPISELG
+132 
-146 EDGNFLDEGMKEIAI
+146 
-161 KVLSFAGKVNTA
+161 
-173 SRWFDSGVHP
+173 
-183 TLRVRTQH
+183 
-191 GYEITGTLNHPLLV
+191 
-205 CVPDESGRPT
+205 
-215 FAWKTLKQIQIGDFV
+215 
-230 VIDRSEKLWTEQF
+230 
-243 VDLRPY
+243 
-249 HPLLLQSSRA
+249 
-259 HRHLLPTKLDERL
+259 
-272 AFLLGAL
+272 
-279 VAEGT
+279 
-284 IRDQVI
+284 
-290 EFTITPG
+290 
-297 EFADEFRRT
+297 
-306 WEQVFPTCR
+306 
-315 LHMWLRP
+315 
-322 PVGFGKQPFWQMQIV
+322 
-337 SKQVITFLQRLG
+337 
-349 LKGKSKK
+349 
-356 RCIPPVIL
+356 
-364 RSPKPVVAA
+364 
-373 FLRALFEGDGA
+373 
-384 VEQSNG
+384 
-390 TLYRLTLTSRSEQL
+390 
-404 VKQVQILLLRFGIV
+404 
-418 SVRYFDSK
+418 
-426 RKNWRLCIRGVENL
+426 
-440 RLFAEQIGFVS
+440 
-451 QTKQQALQDV
+451 
-461 LTQLSGKTLAL
+461 
-472 NDFIPFLAAYVR
+472 
-484 RVAARHREWLSKHN
+484 
-498 FDRPNR
+498 
-504 LVAALPRLAEA
+504 
-515 LTLYDFALTLF
+515 
-526 LAQKHYLFDR
+526 
-536 VVAIEPAGWQRVYSV
+536 
-551 RVDSNCH
+551 
-558 SFVANGFVNHNT
+558 T

-577 AMAMLEDIDKD
+577 AMAMLEDIDKE

-593 PNYDEKHMEPIVLPA
+593 PNYDEKHMEPVVLPA

-634 NEVVDALLHLI
+634 GEVVDALLHLI
-645 DNPNASVD
+645 DHPDASID
-653 ELMRFLPGPD
+653 DLMKFLPGPD

-669 IVGKEGIREAYTTG
+669 IVGKDGIREAYTTG

-777 IILLALVNNEPK
+777 IILLALVNNEPM
-789 VLTLKEILQHY
+789 VLTLKDLLWHFL
-800 IDHRRQV
+800 DHRRQV

-830 LVARNLDEVIALI
+830 LVARNLDEVIAII

-902 ILRNPKQVDF
+902 ILRSPKQVDF

-918 QEIKRQ
+918 QEVKRQ
-924 FGDHRKTAIV
+924 FADSRRTAIV

-946 LLVEQDIAIAIS
+946 LLAEQDIAIAIS

-969 AYLERRRGKMTIGL
+969 AYLERKRGKTTIGL
-983 SRKEQDALS
+983 SRKEQDALA

-1012 YQLRAYETPAASRE
+1012 YQLRAYEIPSASRE
-1026 AKGTHLG
+1026 AKGMHLG
-1033 QLLQLDSDEQI
+1033 QLLQLDADEQI
-1044 VATVPIANFDDG
+1044 VSVVPIATFDDG
-1056 GYLFMAT
+1056 GFLFMAT
-1063 RNGTVKKSPLTEF
+1063 RNGTVKKTPLSEF
-1076 TTRLTKGVQAITLA
+1076 TTRLAKGVQAITLS

-1129 QAQGVRGINLQEG
+1129 QAQGVRGINLQTG
-1142 DKVVTFDLV
+1142 DRLVTFDLV
-1151 EPEDDSVL
+1151 EPDDDSVL
-1159 VVSEFGYGKRVSL
+1159 VVSEFGYGKRVAL
-1172 KEIRPQGRGGKGLI
+1172 KEIRAQGRGGKGLI
-1186 LMGLDKKTGNLVA
+1186 LMGLTKQTGNLVA
-1199 VQVVRSDD
+1199 VQVVRPDD
-1207 EVLITTARGMVFRLS
+1207 EVLVTTARGLVVRLA
-1222 VEQIRRMGRAAKGKQ
+1222 VDKVRKLGRAARGRL
-1237 LVPVKNGDIVTGV
+1237 LVPVKNGDVITAV
-1250 TVVVRPTQEVISAD
+1250 TVVVRPTEGEA
-1264 NQ
+1264 